1 MGKTWCPQYED
12 IRIRPCPRP
21 PSKKIL
27 YEKFQKLM
35 TTKKYECYF
44 EDDKPPDSKWL
55 VAVIST
61 LHQDDE
67 IFGKGYVPP
76 PRENKL
82 SEIKA
87 IELPENFL

>member
-1 MGKTWCPQYED
+1 
-12 IRIRPCPRP
+12 
-21 PSKKIL
+21 
-27 YEKFQKLM
+27 M
-35 TTKKYECYF
+35 TTKKYDCYF
-44 EDDKPPDSKWL
+44 EDYKPPDSKWL

-61 LHQDDE
+61 LQPNDE

-87 IELPENFL
+87 IELPENFLSGLPPSKTKNKRRGLKITGEGLAA